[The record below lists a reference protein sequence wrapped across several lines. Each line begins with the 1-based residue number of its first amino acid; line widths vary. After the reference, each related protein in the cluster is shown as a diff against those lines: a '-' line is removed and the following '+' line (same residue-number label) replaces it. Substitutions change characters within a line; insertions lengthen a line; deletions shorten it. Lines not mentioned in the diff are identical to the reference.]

1 MISNNR
7 LEPNP
12 ASTGFSLPALF
23 SRMRMGAML
32 RRCGF
37 SKRSGASPADLLS
50 TVLVAVLS
58 GCRNIWEFFE
68 SRASLGCGAS
78 RDAAYRFLK
87 DPRHNWDARLPR
99 MAAFA
104 CGFCKSLEPEDEKRV
119 HVLIADDTPIERPRV
134 KKCQCA
140 FRLHNHVSGRKFK
153 GYLQL
158 SIGWSDGVSHVPVA
172 DAITGSLKASHA
184 VAQRQAPSRDGRTAS
199 ARARADMASKTKPQ
213 VLLER
218 VGRALKAGIDAQCL
232 LVDSWYFSDD
242 LFAAMEKMGLGV
254 ITMAK
259 SSVMFGETK
268 GCRRSSQ
275 ERLRARAAGAVP
287 VRKQEVLAMIA
298 FTKAGRRVR
307 LMFVTK
313 RGRPG
318 EFITLVCTD
327 CSLAAEEII
336 RLYSRRWMIEI
347 RFKAQKQWLGLG
359 SECQGRLFET
369 VHSQMIISSMRYML
383 LELNRRIEKDP
394 RSFFSCCRSIREEMR
409 EIPYREALHSL
420 VLLISSLPKRLLD
433 KGIVTARQAGEIEDV
448 IIELLGEW
456 LSGVYDYIRQFM
468 GSIKKLAAKSK
479 SHLKEPE
486 RRSGLAAQPFQTE
499 N

>member
-1 MISNNR
+1 MISNNA
-7 LEPNP
+7 LDPNL
-12 ASTGFSLPALF
+12 SGTGFSLPALF
-23 SRMRMGAML
+23 SRIRMCAML

-50 TVLVAVLS
+50 TVLIAVLS

-68 SRASLGCGAS
+68 SRASIGCGAN
-78 RDAAYRFLK
+78 RDAAYCFLK
-87 DPRHNWDARLPR
+87 DPRHNWDALLLR
-99 MAAFA
+99 MAAFV
-104 CGFCKSLEPEDEKRV
+104 CGFYKSLEPEDEKRV
-119 HVLIADDTPIERPRV
+119 HVLIADYTPIERPRV

-140 FRLHNHVSGRKFK
+140 FRLHNHVSGHKFK

-158 SIGWSDGVSHVPVA
+158 SIGWSDGVSYVPVA
-172 DAITGSLKASHA
+172 DAITGSLKKRHV
-184 VAQRQAPSRDGRTAS
+184 VAQRQAPTWPPRPSRRCS
-199 ARARADMASKTKPQ
+199 WS
-213 VLLER
+213 
-218 VGRALKAGIDAQCL
+218 VGRALKAGIDAQYL
-232 LVDSWYFSDD
+232 LAESWYFSDD
-242 LFAAMEKMGLGV
+242 LFDAMEKMGLGV

-259 SSVMFGETK
+259 SSVMFGEIK

-275 ERLRARAAGAVP
+275 ERLRARAAGAAP
-287 VRKQEVLAMIA
+287 VRKQEVLTMIA

-307 LMFVTK
+307 LVFVTK
-313 RGRPG
+313 RGKPD

-347 RFKAQKQWLGLG
+347 RFKDQKQWLGLR
-359 SECQGRLFET
+359 SECQGHLFET
-369 VHSQMIISSMRYML
+369 VHIQMIISSMRYML

-394 RSFFSCCRSIREEMR
+394 RSFCSCCRSIREEMR

-433 KGIVTARQAGEIEDV
+433 KGIVTARQAGEIEDE
-448 IIELLGEW
+448 IIGMLGEW
-456 LSGVYDYIRQFM
+456 LSGVYDYIRQLMEPAM
-468 GSIKKLAAKSK
+468 GLAARSR
-479 SHLKEPE
+479 SHFKELE

>member
-1 MISNNR
+1 MISNNA
-7 LEPNP
+7 LDPNLRN
-12 ASTGFSLPALF
+12 TGFSLPALF

-50 TVLVAVLS
+50 TVLIAVLS

-68 SRASLGCGAS
+68 SRASMGCGAS

-87 DPRHNWDARLPR
+87 DPRHNWDALLLR
-99 MAAFA
+99 MAVFV
-104 CGFCKSLEPEDEKRV
+104 CGFYKSLEPEDEKRV
-119 HVLIADDTPIERPRV
+119 HALIADDTPIERPRV

-140 FRLHNHVSGRKFK
+140 FRLHNHVSGQKFK

-158 SIGWSDGVSHVPVA
+158 SIGWSDGVSYVPVA
-172 DAITGSLKASHA
+172 DAITGSLKERHV
-184 VAQRQAPSRDGRTAS
+184 VAQRQAPSRDGRTAC
-199 ARARADMASKTKPQ
+199 AKARADMASKTKPQ
-213 VLLER
+213 VLVER
-218 VGRALKAGIDAQCL
+218 VGRALKAGIDAQYL
-232 LVDSWYFSDD
+232 LADSWYFSDD
-242 LFAAMEKMGLGV
+242 LFDAMEKMGLGV

-259 SSVMFGETK
+259 SSVMFGEIK

-287 VRKQEVLAMIA
+287 VRKQEVLTMIA

-307 LMFVTK
+307 LVFVTK
-313 RGRPG
+313 RGKPG

-327 CSLAAEEII
+327 CSLTAEEII

-359 SECQGRLFET
+359 SECQGHLFET

-394 RSFFSCCRSIREEMR
+394 RSFCSCCRSIREEMR
-409 EIPYREALHSL
+409 EIPYREAMHSL

-433 KGIVTARQAGEIEDV
+433 KGIVTARQAGEIEDE
-448 IIELLGEW
+448 IIELLGER

-468 GSIKKLAAKSK
+468 GPIKKLAAKSK

-486 RRSGLAAQPFQTE
+486 RRSGLAAQPFQAE